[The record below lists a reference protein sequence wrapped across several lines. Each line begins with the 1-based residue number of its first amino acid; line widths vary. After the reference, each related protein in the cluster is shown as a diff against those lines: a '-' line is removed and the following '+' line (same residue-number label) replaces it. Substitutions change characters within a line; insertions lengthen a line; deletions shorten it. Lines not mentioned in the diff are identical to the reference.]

1 MKTGNIGTSE
11 LPDIGIGDVGVY
23 DSNKFNLFEKMKK
36 KGVKEIYYIHTIKN
50 TGTKS
55 NIILHYQ
62 IKDNLLFKEVIKSRM
77 SFSLNEIPIYDEL
90 IKRCDVKVQSDNLGH
105 IIYRTNSSWKTFSS
119 KKFASL
125 PNDYQYYRNNNRP
138 NELDDMLVS
147 IELDQ
152 LNTENKD
159 KVDFHSLCQ
168 SIQIQLQK
176 SFYNDVKTTVYICQL
191 DKSGKKIREDYL
203 RSDYKTK
210 GFDIKLNITI
220 NYKGEVEIGHVA
232 SDDYMQAYVNKW
244 QKEAKARG
252 LDIDVEE
259 LRKRCIQDFES
270 KATEQSFYTRF
281 IQNIKSHFNEN
292 IAGYIEGIQ
301 ATQKIAKN
309 VWAEGTVNQSTW
321 LTKDD
326 EHKKWPKY
334 VQFHPLVG
342 GVTDG
347 AIDEI
352 AGIPLAVK
360 GVYEIATDEE
370 KQQALLKMFTK
381 EGAKQMLEGLAN
393 DAKET
398 LKDKDKTWHFGGQTA
413 VSVASMI
420 SGAGFFSKGKKID
433 EVLETVDDLSK
444 PFTNHKTFQ
453 AIEEI
458 KEVNKYVPEESNNIK
473 KFLKETDAE
482 ILDDLGEDLSKTLH
496 KGEDAKI
503 LQNARKLPGLAS
515 GSGKEIKGKWLK
527 GKEGNAGLFPKSV
540 AEKLKGKNFNNFDE
554 FRKEFWKSVADDP
567 NLANQFIPQNISK
580 MKQGLAPN
588 VRKAQEIGGQRSYIL
603 HHKTP
608 INAGGG
614 VYDMDNLYIVTPK
627 FHKEILSP
635 SYHYGYGY

>member
-1 MKTGNIGTSE
+1 M
-11 LPDIGIGDVGVY
+11 Y

-77 SFSLNEIPIYDEL
+77 SLSLNEIPIYDEL

-125 PNDYQYYRNNNRP
+125 PNDYQYYRDNNRP

-176 SFYNDVKTTVYICQL
+176 SFYNDVKTHVYICQL

-203 RSDYKTK
+203 KSNYKTK

-220 NYKGEVEIGHVA
+220 NYKGEVEIRHVA
-232 SDDYMQAYVNKW
+232 SDNYMQAYVNKW
-244 QKEAKARG
+244 EKEAKARG

-259 LRKRCIQDFES
+259 LRKRCMQDFES
-270 KATEQSFYTRF
+270 KVTEQSFYTRF
-281 IQNIKSHFNEN
+281 IQNIESHFNEN
-292 IAGYIEGIQ
+292 IASYVEGIQ
-301 ATQKIAKN
+301 TTQKIAKN

-321 LTKDD
+321 LTKDE

-334 VQFHPLVG
+334 VQFHPLVS

-352 AGIPLAVK
+352 AGLPLAVK

-458 KEVNKYVPEESNNIK
+458 KKVNKYVPEESNNIK

-540 AEKLKGKNFNNFDE
+540 AEKLKGKKFNNFDA
-554 FRKEFWKSVADDP
+554 FREEFWKAVADDP
-567 NLANQFIPQNISK
+567 NLADQFSKSNIAK
-580 MKQGLAPN
+580 MKNGNAPTP
-588 VRKAQEIGGQRSYIL
+588 VPEQWVGQQMTYVL

-608 INAGGG
+608 INRGGG